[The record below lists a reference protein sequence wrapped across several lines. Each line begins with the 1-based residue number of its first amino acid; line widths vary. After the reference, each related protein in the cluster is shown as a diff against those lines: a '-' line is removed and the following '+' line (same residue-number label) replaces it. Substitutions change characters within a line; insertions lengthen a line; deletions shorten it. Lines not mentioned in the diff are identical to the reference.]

1 MHCKPYEKRTYN
13 IFQWGV
19 DEIPD
24 WFSDA
29 VDEEIA
35 QVIVDN
41 ADPVELHAE
50 IKLDDNNWRPVLNGD
65 YILRTIETGAIFAM
79 SKEVFDELVA
89 DSLFEEVEDDE

>member
-13 IFQWGV
+13 VFQWGV
-19 DEIPD
+19 EDIPD

-50 IKLDDNNWRPVLNGD
+50 IKIGDGIWRPVLNGD
-65 YILRTIETGAIFAM
+65 YILRTIETGYIFAL
-79 SKEVFDELVA
+79 SKEVFDELVS
-89 DSLFEEVEDDE
+89 DSLFEEVDDE